1 MEGNGQLDI
10 SASAEAR
17 CSAPVGQQRSAKAD
31 CQGCA
36 GLPRLRPGEGAGRF
50 IGDLHNGESDE
61 VMRQRW
67 KDGDYGKLR
76 ADYVAGWRKMAG
88 RK

>member
-1 MEGNGQLDI
+1 M
-10 SASAEAR
+10 
-17 CSAPVGQQRSAKAD
+17 K
-31 CQGCA
+31 
-36 GLPRLRPGEGAGRF
+36 PGEGAGRF

-67 KDGDYGKLR
+67 KAGDYGKLR

-88 RK
+88 RN